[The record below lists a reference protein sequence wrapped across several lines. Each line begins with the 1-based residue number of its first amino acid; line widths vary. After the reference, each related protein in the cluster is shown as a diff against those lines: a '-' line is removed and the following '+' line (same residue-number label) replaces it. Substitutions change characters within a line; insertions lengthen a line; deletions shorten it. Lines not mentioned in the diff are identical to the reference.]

1 MSDKVKYLLIA
12 ALVII
17 SIGADQATKL
27 WASARLANP
36 RQGEYLIDGPH
47 HFEIQVP
54 PSAQGTPLVEFLR
67 ADLSGTPDDEVQD
80 IARRWTL
87 INGEP
92 AKGVEAPLAG
102 GEVLTIKNRTIEVV
116 PDYFHFRYTRNP
128 GAAFSFLASAGES
141 VRRPFF
147 IIVSFLAV
155 IVIGVILRRTPG
167 DQRFLIVALA
177 LIVGGAVGN
186 LIDRIAY
193 GWVIDFID
201 WHVRRDYT
209 WPTFNIADA
218 AISVGIVMMAIDML
232 RKSFAP
238 DPEKE
243 QKDKEKAEEAE
254 ASNS

>member
-1 MSDKVKYLLIA
+1 MSDKAKYLLIA
-12 ALVII
+12 GIILV

-27 WASARLANP
+27 WATDRLANP

-47 HFEIQVP
+47 HFDIAVP
-54 PSAQGTPLVEFLR
+54 TSAQGQPLVEFLR
-67 ADLSGTPDDEVQD
+67 ADLEGTPDDEVQD

-87 INGEP
+87 VNGEP
-92 AKGVEAPLAG
+92 AAGPQVALQG

-147 IIVSFLAV
+147 IIVSILAV
-155 IVIGVILRRTPG
+155 IVIGVLLYRTPG
-167 DQRFLIVALA
+167 SQRFLIVALA

-201 WHVRRDYT
+201 WHMRRDYT

-218 AISVGIVMMAIDML
+218 AITVGIVMMALDML
-232 RKSFAP
+232 RKSIAG
-238 DPEKE
+238 E
-243 QKDKEKAEEAE
+243 QSDKAEAKPEEKSQEVA
-254 ASNS
+254 